1 MAKEITRVSDDS
13 SPDSNEPS
21 QADLVAQASITA
33 EDDGLETVEV
43 PPEPAHFEDW
53 NLAPTLMRAL
63 GDMGYDRPMPVQEAV
78 FATLTEGDDL
88 MVQSKTGSGKTAAFG
103 IPIAQML
110 SGGKKGVQSLILAPT
125 RELALQVAKEIQ
137 KLVIHMDVAVVPIY
151 GGAPIGPQIKK
162 LEDGGQIVAGT
173 PGRVL
178 DHIRRGT
185 MDTSGI
191 RMLVLDE
198 CDEML
203 SMGFQEEIENIVS
216 TLPAKDKRQ
225 TMLFSATIP
234 KEIERIGRRHMR
246 EPKMLTLSSDSVGAE
261 LIDHYYY
268 VVSGM
273 ARNRDLL
280 KLMKAEKPESAIIFC
295 NTRDETNTV
304 ARYLRKN
311 GYDSE
316 ALSSDLS
323 QADRERVMGRMRDKN
338 LNFLVATDIAARGID
353 ISELSHVINYTFPPS
368 PEVYVHRSGRT
379 GRAGKEGT
387 ALSLVGPREIG
398 AFYYLKLIY
407 KIIPTERD
415 LPNADEMAAIEE
427 GELYERVI
435 AMLEGDARKEH
446 VALARR
452 LWQSNEGERV
462 VALLLQQLLTK
473 PAKAAVAK
481 TPAVAAVAAPV
492 VAAAPAVA
500 AAESNGA
507 EEERPRRKRRRRGRE
522 EEASSASAPEA
533 APTSRA
539 AMPETSEA
547 STTEEA
553 PPAVAVVEAP
563 ANEQSAASD
572 EETSEE
578 RPRRK
583 RRRRRSQGDEA
594 EVTTSAPQ
602 PDLPGTE
609 DGDSEPKAEAK
620 AASEEKVADAEAET
634 EISASAAEAKAAPAA
649 EEASEDEAVDSA
661 EASETERPRRK
672 RRRRGRGAGGE
683 ETETTAAESSTA
695 EAPTTK
701 VAKASDEDDV
711 GDTQEVKRRFP
722 EREEKPARKPVKTR
736 ERKPRTDAGAHVE
749 FWEAWADSKD
759 QPADNSAEVSP
770 AKSSSD
776 EEEDEKPARK
786 RRRRRRGSK
795 DSEASEEES
804 LASSDESP
812 ADEES
817 EETKPKAKAKAKA
830 KPRAKTKAAKVEAE
844 TETEAEAQAGNEEE
858 EQADVS
864 VRLFVNVGKREDA
877 DVEAIRSF
885 LGEAL
890 GDTAEQLGRITL
902 RNTHCYIR
910 VPEDFAD
917 EIIDT
922 CTGLVF
928 HEREM
933 VVERARA
940 KR

>member
-1 MAKEITRVSDDS
+1 MAKEITTTNDEPTDVAPPQS
-13 SPDSNEPS
+13 SSKPS
-21 QADLVAQASITA
+21 KADIAEASA
-33 EDDGLETVEV
+33 DDGLATVEV
-43 PPEPAHFEDW
+43 PAEPAHFEDW
-53 NLAPTLMRAL
+53 KLAPTLMRAL

-78 FATLTEGDDL
+78 FETLTEGDDL

-110 SGGKKGVQSLILAPT
+110 SDGKKGVQSLILAPT
-125 RELALQVAKEIQ
+125 RELALQVAKEIE

-162 LEDGGQIVAGT
+162 LEAGGQIVAGT

-216 TLPAKDKRQ
+216 TLPAKEKRQ

-280 KLMKAEKPESAIIFC
+280 KLMKAEKPDSAIIFC

-353 ISELSHVINYTFPPS
+353 ISELSHVINYTFPSS

-446 VALARR
+446 IALARR

-462 VALLLQQLLTK
+462 VALLLQRLLTK
-473 PAKAAVAK
+473 PAKKPAAK
-481 TPAVAAVAAPV
+481 PAAPQV
-492 VAAAPAVA
+492 ESASRGEAPV
-500 AAESNGA
+500 AESGS
-507 EEERPRRKRRRRGRE
+507 EEERPRRKRRRRGRDE
-522 EEASSASAPEA
+522 DQVA
-533 APTSRA
+533 ANDLTGA
-539 AMPETSEA
+539 AESVET
-547 STTEEA
+547 
-553 PPAVAVVEAP
+553 PAKAVVEASEK
-563 ANEQSAASD
+563 ADVRAAASD
-572 EETSEE
+572 DSPASIETPVDTEVVTDPDATTEE

-583 RRRRRSQGDEA
+583 RRRRRGQADE
-594 EVTTSAPQ
+594 
-602 PDLPGTE
+602 GTE
-609 DGDSEPKAEAK
+609 TQALADAPATQVS
-620 AASEEKVADAEAET
+620 ADAEVVVTETSSEEAVVKEAVVEKAVVEKAAANDAAANGAET
-634 EISASAAEAKAAPAA
+634 KATATAEAS
-649 EEASEDEAVDSA
+649 SEDESSEATDAA
-661 EASETERPRRK
+661 EKPRRK
-672 RRRRGRGAGGE
+672 RRRRGRGSSSEESEANVEAASAAQGE
-683 ETETTAAESSTA
+683 
-695 EAPTTK
+695 
-701 VAKASDEDDV
+701 DEDEV

-722 EREEKPARKPVKTR
+722 EKTAKKKTVKAR
-736 ERKPRTDAGAHVE
+736 ERKPRTDAGVHSE
-749 FWEAWADSKD
+749 FWEAWADSKQD
-759 QPADNSAEVSP
+759 APADSDEVAET
-770 AKSSSD
+770 KSSSD
-776 EEEDEKPARK
+776 DEEDAKPAKK
-786 RRRRRRGSK
+786 RRRRRRSSK
-795 DSEASEEES
+795 DTEDVMDSEEASVRAEASTSDDAPDDDKASKSNGASESAADASEAP
-804 LASSDESP
+804 SDP
-812 ADEES
+812 
-817 EETKPKAKAKAKA
+817 
-830 KPRAKTKAAKVEAE
+830 
-844 TETEAEAQAGNEEE
+844 
-858 EQADVS
+858 S

-890 GDTAEQLGRITL
+890 GETAEQLGRITL

-917 EIIDT
+917 EVIDA

-928 HEREM
+928 HERGV

>member
-1 MAKEITRVSDDS
+1 MAKETTPSSESSDS
-13 SPDSNEPS
+13 L
-21 QADLVAQASITA
+21 QADVVASTVDTSA
-33 EDDGLETVEV
+33 ESSAEAVDAGLETVEV
-43 PPEPAHFEDW
+43 PVEPAHFEDW
-53 NLAPTLMRAL
+53 NLTEPLMRAL

-78 FATLTEGDDL
+78 ITTLTNGHDM

-110 SGGKKGVQSLILAPT
+110 SDGKKGVQAMILAPT
-125 RELALQVAKEIQ
+125 RELALQVGKEIT
-137 KLVIHMDVAVVPIY
+137 KLVMHMDVAVVPIY
-151 GGAPIGPQIKK
+151 GGAPIGPQIKQ

-185 MDTSGI
+185 MKTAGI

-203 SMGFQEEIENIVS
+203 SMGFQEEIENIVG
-216 TLPAKDKRQ
+216 TLPAKEERQ

-246 EPKMLTLSSDSVGAE
+246 EPEMLTLSSDSVGAE

-295 NTRDETNTV
+295 NTRDETKTV

-311 GYDSE
+311 GYDAE

-323 QADRERVMGRMRDKN
+323 QADRERVMVRMRDKN

-353 ISELSHVINYTFPPS
+353 ISELSHVINYTFPAS

-415 LPNADEMAAIEE
+415 LPNADEMAVIEE
-427 GELYERVI
+427 GELYEQVI

-446 VALARR
+446 IALARR

-462 VALLLQQLLTK
+462 VALLLRQLLTDRSNKSTAPARTTTNAK
-473 PAKAAVAK
+473 PAAAV
-481 TPAVAAVAAPV
+481 PS
-492 VAAAPAVA
+492 AAAQP
-500 AAESNGA
+500 
-507 EEERPRRKRRRRGRE
+507 
-522 EEASSASAPEA
+522 
-533 APTSRA
+533 
-539 AMPETSEA
+539 
-547 STTEEA
+547 
-553 PPAVAVVEAP
+553 
-563 ANEQSAASD
+563 AASERD
-572 EETSEE
+572 EE
-578 RPRRK
+578 PRK
-583 RRRRRSQGDEA
+583 RRRRRREREETPRDTDNETTVSAVAVAAPAQKPADVTAKTGAPAVEVSTTEPDA
-594 EVTTSAPQ
+594 EERPKRKRRRRR
-602 PDLPGTE
+602 GK
-609 DGDSEPKAEAK
+609 DSEEESTEAK
-620 AASEEKVADAEAET
+620 AETIPETAPAEAAPTEAVTETAPAEAVAETAPAEAIAEETPTAEEAPAEAAEAET
-634 EISASAAEAKAAPAA
+634 TEAPAA
-649 EEASEDEAVDSA
+649 EESAADADASATE
-661 EASETERPRRK
+661 ERPKRK
-672 RRRRGRGAGGE
+672 RRRRGRGSADREGQR
-683 ETETTAAESSTA
+683 ESSSETGT
-695 EAPTTK
+695 EASASADED
-701 VAKASDEDDV
+701 AKA
-711 GDTQEVKRRFP
+711 
-722 EREEKPARKPVKTR
+722 EEQVAGPGSARKTKKKTVKGRT
-736 ERKPRTDAGAHVE
+736 RKPKVDAGVHGE
-749 FWEAWADSKD
+749 FWEAWADNKQDSDTKSAPESSKT
-759 QPADNSAEVSP
+759 PATGDDATTL
-770 AKSSSD
+770 D
-776 EEEDEKPARK
+776 EEEAKPAK

-795 DSEASEEES
+795 DDVESETNESPNDDVSAEKSSSEGSASED
-804 LASSDESP
+804 AIGDV
-812 ADEES
+812 
-817 EETKPKAKAKAKA
+817 
-830 KPRAKTKAAKVEAE
+830 AA
-844 TETEAEAQAGNEEE
+844 Q
-858 EQADVS
+858 S

-877 DVEAIRSF
+877 DIDAIRDF

-890 GDTAEQLGRITL
+890 GESAEQLGRITL
-902 RNTHCYIR
+902 RNTHCYVR
-910 VPEDFAD
+910 VPEEIAD
-917 EIIDT
+917 EVIDT

-928 HEREM
+928 QERDV

>member
-1 MAKEITRVSDDS
+1 MAKEITPSAD
-13 SPDSNEPS
+13 SPDSS
-21 QADLVAQASITA
+21 ADASADLVAQSTLLTD
-33 EDDGLETVEV
+33 DDGLATVEV

-53 NLAPTLMRAL
+53 DLAPTLMRAL
-63 GDMGYDRPMPVQEAV
+63 GDMGYERPMPVQEAV
-78 FATLTEGDDL
+78 FKTLTEGNDL
-88 MVQSKTGSGKTAAFG
+88 MVQSKTGSGKTAGFG

-110 SGGKKGVQSLILAPT
+110 SNGKKGVQALILAPT

-137 KLVIHMDVAVVPIY
+137 KLVMHMDVAVVPIY

-246 EPKMLTLSSDSVGAE
+246 DPEMLTLSSDSVGAE

-280 KLMKAEKPESAIIFC
+280 KLMKAEKPDSAIIFC

-311 GYDSE
+311 GYDAE

-323 QADRERVMGRMRDKN
+323 QSDRERVMGRMRDKN

-353 ISELSHVINYTFPPS
+353 ISELSHVINYTFPSS

-435 AMLEGDARKEH
+435 AMLDGDARKEH
-446 VALARR
+446 IALARR
-452 LWQSNEGERV
+452 LWQSDEGERV

-473 PAKAAVAK
+473 PTAK
-481 TPAVAAVAAPV
+481 TAQTPSK
-492 VAAAPAVA
+492 APATTVA
-500 AAESNGA
+500 TAAEA
-507 EEERPRRKRRRRGRE
+507 EPRSEERPRRKRRRRGRE
-522 EEASSASAPEA
+522 DEASVVAAEAPA
-533 APTSRA
+533 A
-539 AMPETSEA
+539 
-547 STTEEA
+547 TEESEA
-553 PPAVAVVEAP
+553 PPTE
-563 ANEQSAASD
+563 ELAASAD
-572 EETSEE
+572 EVATEE

-583 RRRRRSQGDEA
+583 RRRRRSQTSEA
-594 EVTTSAPQ
+594 TTAPEES
-602 PDLPGTE
+602 LP
-609 DGDSEPKAEAK
+609 
-620 AASEEKVADAEAET
+620 AEAENAAAQPATMDDAEVAEVGIEPAKEAVASST
-634 EISASAAEAKAAPAA
+634 EAEATEPSVAEDAVVATPAEGNEEAAEK
-649 EEASEDEAVDSA
+649 
-661 EASETERPRRK
+661 PRRK
-672 RRRRGRGAGGE
+672 RRRRGRASSE
-683 ETETTAAESSTA
+683 EEETTAKKE
-695 EAPTTK
+695 E
-701 VAKASDEDDV
+701 EDV
-711 GDTQEVKRRFP
+711 GETQEVERRFP
-722 EREEKPARKPVKTR
+722 EKPVKKKPVKR
-736 ERKPRTDAGAHVE
+736 RDRKPRTEAGAYAE
-749 FWEAWADSKD
+749 FWEAWADTKEDSGGD
-759 QPADNSAEVSP
+759 ADDVVETSAN
-770 AKSSSD
+770 
-776 EEEDEKPARK
+776 EEEAPPKK

-795 DSEASEEES
+795 DT
-804 LASSDESP
+804 D
-812 ADEES
+812 
-817 EETKPKAKAKAKA
+817 
-830 KPRAKTKAAKVEAE
+830 
-844 TETEAEAQAGNEEE
+844 EAQANEKSNDVAKTGDS
-858 EQADVS
+858 ADEKADEPSDPS

-910 VPEDFAD
+910 VPEEFAD
-917 EIIDT
+917 EVIDT

-928 HEREM
+928 HERGV

>member
-1 MAKEITRVSDDS
+1 MAKEITTSNDEPSTAS
-13 SPDSNEPS
+13 SEPS
-21 QADLVAQASITA
+21 QADIAALASA
-33 EDDGLETVEV
+33 DAGLEAVEV

-53 NLAPTLMRAL
+53 KLAPTLMRAL

-78 FATLTEGDDL
+78 FETLTEGDDL

-110 SGGKKGVQSLILAPT
+110 SDGKKGVQSLILAPT
-125 RELALQVAKEIQ
+125 RELALQVAKEIE

-280 KLMKAEKPESAIIFC
+280 KLMKAEKPDSAIIFC

-323 QADRERVMGRMRDKN
+323 QSDRERVMGRMRDKN

-353 ISELSHVINYTFPPS
+353 ISELSHVINYTFPSS

-446 VALARR
+446 IALARR

-462 VALLLQQLLTK
+462 VALLLQRLLTK
-473 PAKAAVAK
+473 PAKKPAAK
-481 TPAVAAVAAPV
+481 PAAAQAPV
-492 VAAAPAVA
+492 TARETSAPV
-500 AAESNGA
+500 AESGS
-507 EEERPRRKRRRRGRE
+507 EEERPRRKRRRRGRDE
-522 EEASSASAPEA
+522 DQVVAKDTTGSAETAVEVPATA
-533 APTSRA
+533 AA
-539 AMPETSEA
+539 
-547 STTEEA
+547 
-553 PPAVAVVEAP
+553 EAP
-563 ANEQSAASD
+563 AKAAVEVPDATEAEAAAEAPVASAAEVVAD
-572 EETSEE
+572 PDATTEE

-583 RRRRRSQGDEA
+583 RRRRRGQAEEGSETPPLAADAAPEASTEA
-594 EVTTSAPQ
+594 EVVVTEAPEVEAVANEAASS
-602 PDLPGTE
+602 TE
-609 DGDSEPKAEAK
+609 EPAEAQETAE
-620 AASEEKVADAEAET
+620 AASVDEPQEAADDTEK
-634 EISASAAEAKAAPAA
+634 
-649 EEASEDEAVDSA
+649 
-661 EASETERPRRK
+661 PRRK
-672 RRRRGRGAGGE
+672 RRRRGRGSSSEESEAKAETVSAAKGE
-683 ETETTAAESSTA
+683 EE
-695 EAPTTK
+695 
-701 VAKASDEDDV
+701 DEV

-722 EREEKPARKPVKTR
+722 EKTAKKKAVKGR
-736 ERKPRTDAGAHVE
+736 ERKPRTDAGVHGE
-749 FWEAWADSKD
+749 FWEAWADSKQD
-759 QPADNSAEVSP
+759 APSDDAEVVE

-776 EEEDEKPARK
+776 EEEDAKPAKK
-786 RRRRRRGSK
+786 RRRRRRSSK
-795 DSEASEEES
+795 DAEDVTDSDDGSVRAEAPTSDDAPDDNASKSNGADEPAADESEAP
-804 LASSDESP
+804 SDP
-812 ADEES
+812 
-817 EETKPKAKAKAKA
+817 
-830 KPRAKTKAAKVEAE
+830 
-844 TETEAEAQAGNEEE
+844 
-858 EQADVS
+858 S

-890 GDTAEQLGRITL
+890 GETAEQLGRITL

-917 EIIDT
+917 EVIDA

-928 HEREM
+928 HERGV